1 MKSRKKELFLFT
13 LIDYKAMEEYFE
25 KKALEGWMIS
35 KINTF
40 TMEFKKI
47 EPKKLKFFVDIHPY
61 ISPFESHDEEAIE
74 NHRNIFEKRGWK
86 FLLSCDKLQIFFCD
100 EEDNI
105 PSKKIEELE
114 DKDILKKAFFSLE
127 VLPIFILIPV
137 LLLSLRGLF
146 PISYDKLFTNTSI
159 ATTVMLPLLLI
170 PVLIYAF
177 YYGFWFL
184 KARKHLKKGIS
195 IPKTSLKSALVR
207 GFIYYIL
214 IAFIALVYLVS
225 LTLDIIGGF
234 TFPIFF
240 LLVPIIGI
248 GVVYYYKKKNYT
260 SKRGRTK
267 NIMLFTSLLLMITM
281 LVSIFAIGM
290 IISNNRFVE
299 AMLGMK
305 NELPEKYEALK
316 LKDFGIDKEPRV
328 KRFSQKSSIIVPES
342 YEYHELSTEGKI
354 RTYYYKAVNSD
365 VADYIYEGMLKEEG
379 SLMYR
384 EIIKAPEQTW
394 NSERAFYLK
403 EDRSMIILLKENT
416 VILID
421 GDMDLSNQN
430 IIEISVKK
438 LEI

>member
-137 LLLSLRGLF
+137 LLLSLGGLF

-159 ATTVMLPLLLI
+159 ATTIISPLILI
-170 PVLIYAF
+170 PVGLYAAYYTYWFIKSRMQIKKEHPIPRTSIKAVLIRGITFYTLIGIISLIY
-177 YYGFWFL
+177 
-184 KARKHLKKGIS
+184 
-195 IPKTSLKSALVR
+195 
-207 GFIYYIL
+207 L
-214 IAFIALVYLVS
+214 IS

-240 LLVPIIGI
+240 TLVPIIGF

-267 NIMLFTSLLLMITM
+267 NIMLFTALLLMITM
-281 LVSIFAIGM
+281 VVSIFAIGM

-305 NELPEKYEALK
+305 NELPEEYEALK
-316 LKDFGIDKEPRV
+316 LKDFGLEMEP
-328 KRFSQKSSIIVPES
+328 
-342 YEYHELSTEGKI
+342 
-354 RTYYYKAVNSD
+354 
-365 VADYIYEGMLKEEG
+365 
-379 SLMYR
+379 
-384 EIIKAPEQTW
+384 
-394 NSERAFYLK
+394 
-403 EDRSMIILLKENT
+403 
-416 VILID
+416 
-421 GDMDLSNQN
+421 
-430 IIEISVKK
+430 
-438 LEI
+438 